1 MKKMNLIILLT
12 SAIIWLSCS
21 AENDMEKNVPTGN
34 EIKPNENKG
43 AFKYLALGDSYT
55 IGQNVEENQRFPV
68 QLVQKLNE
76 AGLNVAKPTIVARTG
91 WTTAD
96 LARGIEDANL
106 TGTYDLVT
114 LLIGVNNQYQG
125 RDTAEYRK
133 QFRELLI
140 KSVGFANDIEKRVIV
155 ISIPDYGVTP
165 FGSSNAGKIAEE
177 IDVFNKINREETELR
192 KVQYVYITSISRA
205 AKEDSSLIA
214 GDGLHPSGKMYGIWV
229 QAIFPVANNI
239 LNYW

>member
-1 MKKMNLIILLT
+1 ME
-12 SAIIWLSCS
+12 
-21 AENDMEKNVPTGN
+21 ENIPSGN
-34 EIKPNENKG
+34 EIKPKENKG

-68 QLVQKLNE
+68 QLAEKLNE

-91 WTTAD
+91 WTTAN
-96 LARGIEDANL
+96 LSQGIEDANL
-106 TGTYDLVT
+106 SGTYDLVT

-133 QFRELLI
+133 QFRELLN
-140 KSVGFANDIEKRVIV
+140 KSVQFANDIEKRVIV

-165 FGSSNAGKIAEE
+165 FGISNAQRIEAE
-177 IDVFNKINREETELR
+177 IDIFNKINREETEL
-192 KVQYVYITSISRA
+192 KKAHYVYITSISRA
-205 AKEDSSLIA
+205 AKNDPSLIA

-229 QAIFPVANNI
+229 QAIFSVANNI
-239 LNYW
+239 LNYR